1 MSKYNYQINDREN
14 PKGNTKC
21 DGQSRDTVDIGYTRL
36 RTNTYTKKN
45 KKKNKNAIQ
54 KTKKMNNTDPI
65 NNRGCFI
72 PYYQELAA
80 K

>member
-45 KKKNKNAIQ
+45 KKKP
-54 KTKKMNNTDPI
+54 KTQYRKLK
-65 NNRGCFI
+65 R
-72 PYYQELAA
+72 
-80 K
+80 

>member
-1 MSKYNYQINDREN
+1 
-14 PKGNTKC
+14 
-21 DGQSRDTVDIGYTRL
+21 VDIGYTRL

-45 KKKNKNAIQ
+45 KKKPKNAIQ